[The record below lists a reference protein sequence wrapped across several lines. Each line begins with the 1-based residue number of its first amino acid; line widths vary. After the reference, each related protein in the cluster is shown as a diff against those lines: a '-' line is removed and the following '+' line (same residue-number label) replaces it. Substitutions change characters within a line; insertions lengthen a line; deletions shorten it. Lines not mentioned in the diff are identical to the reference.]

1 MSDTTLP
8 STLSSTRL
16 VDLRLQGLLKS
27 LLLPTVAKNYAAFA
41 RQATEQSQP
50 YAEYLLALLE
60 QEIAQR
66 DLNRRRRLLQQARFP
81 IAYALENYD
90 FTLVP
95 SLSKQKVLELARG
108 DFIRKAEN
116 VVLVGEIGTG
126 KTHLASALGA
136 AACDL
141 GYSVRFFTA
150 ASLITQLSEAHET
163 QQLTRFENTLLKQ
176 QLIII
181 DELGF
186 VPFSQQGAQ
195 LLFGFLSQRYRRS
208 SLLITT
214 NLPFSE
220 WTQVFHDARLLGA
233 LLDRLT
239 HTCHILEFAA
249 ESYRF
254 RQSQLRHTPAAAHQ
268 MLTSQA
274 DSLTP

>member
-1 MSDTTLP
+1 MNNAIP
-8 STLSSTRL
+8 SIPHI
-16 VDLRLQGLLKS
+16 VDVRLQVLFKILH
-27 LLLPTVAKNYAAFA
+27 LPTVAQNYAPLA
-41 RQATEQSQP
+41 RQAAEQDQS
-50 YAEYLLALLE
+50 YADYLLALLE
-60 QEIAQR
+60 QELSQR
-66 DLNRRRRLLQQARFP
+66 AVNRRRRLFQQAKFP
-81 IAYALENYD
+81 IAYTLDSYD

-108 DFIRKAEN
+108 EFVRKAEN

-126 KTHLASALGA
+126 KTHLATALGH

-150 ASLITQLSEAHET
+150 ATLINQLFEAQEAQQLSRLE
-163 QQLTRFENTLLKQ
+163 RDLLKV

-195 LLFGFLSQRYRRS
+195 LLFGFISQRYRRG
-208 SLLITT
+208 SLLLTT
-214 NLPFSE
+214 NLPFTE
-220 WTQVFHDARLLGA
+220 WTQVFQEPRLLGA

-239 HTCHILEFAA
+239 HTCHILQFAA

-254 RQSQLRHTPAAAHQ
+254 RQSRASQGRATPTDPTASA
-268 MLTSQA
+268 
-274 DSLTP
+274 